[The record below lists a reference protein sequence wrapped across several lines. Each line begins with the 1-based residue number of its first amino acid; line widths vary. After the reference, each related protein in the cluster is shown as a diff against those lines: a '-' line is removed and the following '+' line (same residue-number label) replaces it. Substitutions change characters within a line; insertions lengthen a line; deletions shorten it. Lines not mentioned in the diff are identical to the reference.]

1 VLEQL
6 AAAGAE
12 LVLSGHVH
20 QAGAAERREFEVLGG
35 DRSIVVVTAPGLT
48 RPRPHRLGEAQ
59 GAHVISTDEGSITVE
74 TYIYDG
80 AAFAEAA
87 VRRFARQTG

>member
-1 VLEQL
+1 
-6 AAAGAE
+6 
-12 LVLSGHVH
+12 
-20 QAGAAERREFEVLGG
+20 
-35 DRSIVVVTAPGLT
+35 
-48 RPRPHRLGEAQ
+48 
-59 GAHVISTDEGSITVE
+59 VISTDEDSITVE